1 MKQKIFLL
9 AALPCI
15 LMVSCAKE
23 ALSPESSTPG
33 KVFTLEASAPKDIA
47 AATKTSMVEDG
58 ENNYAV
64 TWSAGDAIKVNGIA
78 STGITVN
85 PSNAKKAT
93 FEFGSEIEAP
103 FKSVYPSSVYK
114 SETVITIPATQTF
127 TSGTFDPAAA
137 IMAGYS
143 TASGIAFQHVMSYL
157 LYTFSSKDGAK
168 IKSIKV
174 QPNGTA
180 PMSGDF
186 NITYTPSVAITP
198 AATDGA
204 AVTLDCGA
212 GAVPTSEFVIAIPAG
227 TYTGGFK
234 MIVTDVNDYVKTLN
248 SAATFTGAPGKIYRQ
263 RDINSSEIGIW
274 SEDDFSAFL
283 AAVNAGDY
291 SAWCGPDGDVDLFVD
306 LSFDSNVTE
315 VTADFGGTFDGHGH
329 SVTIT
334 GKTRPLFRTIAA
346 GGVVKNLTIGG
357 TATGCPQSGLEF
369 WASFARVNLGTIQ
382 DCVNDTDCTITWG
395 VANGIGFGGFVG
407 QNGGLMKNCTNNGDI
422 NLTVQ
427 TNTIACFGG
436 GLAAFA
442 HTVID
447 NDTKGKT
454 GLAAGK
460 FLNCT
465 NNGNIIVTVSSG
477 AALTKAAFG
486 GICGVSMLNGVEFE
500 GCTNTANVHRIDNG
514 AANNVGA
521 CAVGGILG
529 RSARWHD
536 TNLQWLDLDG
546 NYGFSN
552 TKFTDCTNSGE
563 IVNSVRN
570 GSKFQGDGI
579 EETGNKKVYSGG
591 IVGAIAGRKASSV
604 LPQLIRCNNTGT
616 IMGGYNTTENSHIV
630 GGLIGGA
637 RYVTLKDCQ
646 TNCTVKSYNA
656 KLIGPVGG
664 FIGYS
669 LADVTITGGTCKAK
683 VYTQK
688 GSVSFYS
695 YGLVVGSTRTNNN
708 PVISNLIIGGS
719 CEVTGGS
726 GDKGVN
732 SSNFLNYICVNDNF
746 TNNTAIAAGSRTRQ
760 PSVTNCTW
768 TD

>member
-15 LMVSCAKE
+15 LLASCAKE
-23 ALSPESSTPG
+23 TLSPENNSPE
-33 KVFTLEASAPKDIA
+33 KVFTLEASAPRDIVA
-47 AATKTSMVEDG
+47 TTKTSMVEDG
-58 ENNYAV
+58 IDNYAV
-64 TWSAGDAIKVNGIA
+64 TWSAGDAIKVNGNA

-93 FEFGSEIEAP
+93 FEFSSEIEAP

-114 SETVITIPATQTF
+114 SESVITIPATQTF
-127 TSGTFDPAAA
+127 ASGTFDPAAA

-143 TASGIAFQHVMSYL
+143 TSNGIVFQHMMSYL
-157 LYTFSSKDGAK
+157 LFTFDSKDNAK
-168 IKSIKV
+168 IKSIQVK
-174 QPNGTA
+174 PNGTT

-186 NITYTPSVAITP
+186 NITYTPSVGITP

-204 AVTLDCGA
+204 DVTLNCGA
-212 GAVPTSEFVIAIPAG
+212 GAAPTSEFVIAIPAG

-274 SEDDFSAFL
+274 SESDFSAFL

-291 SAWCGPDGDVDLFVD
+291 SEWCGPDGDVDLFVD
-306 LSFDSNVTE
+306 LSFDSNVYSEGTF
-315 VTADFGGTFDGHGH
+315 DGTFDGHDH
-329 SVTIT
+329 TITIT
-334 GKTRPLFRTIAA
+334 GKTRPIFRTIAA
-346 GGVVKNLTIGG
+346 GGEVKNLTIGG
-357 TATGCPQSGLEF
+357 TATGCTDSGLEF

-382 DCVNDTDCTITWG
+382 DCVNETTCDIIWG
-395 VANGIGFGGFVG
+395 STGGIGFGGFVG
-407 QNGGLMKNCTNNGDI
+407 QNGGLMENCTNNGDI

-442 HTVID
+442 HTVED
-447 NDTKGKT
+447 GDTKDKT
-454 GLAAGK
+454 GLVAGK

-465 NNGNIIVTVSSG
+465 NTGNIIVNVTSG

-500 GCTNTANVHRIDNG
+500 VCANTANVHRIDNG

-521 CAVGGILG
+521 CCVGGILG
-529 RSARWHD
+529 RSARWSPSGAY
-536 TNLQWLDLDG
+536 WLDMDG
-546 NYGFSN
+546 NYGFYD
-552 TKFTDCTNSGE
+552 TKFTDCSNTGE
-563 IVNSVRN
+563 IVNSVYNEHNFKSQKN
-570 GSKFQGDGI
+570 GSEYD
-579 EETGNKKVYSGG
+579 ETGNKKDYSGG

-604 LPQLIRCNNTGT
+604 LPQLIRCSNTGT
-616 IMGGYNTTENSHIV
+616 VMGGYNTVNNPHVV

-637 RYVTLKDCQ
+637 RYVTLTDCQ
-646 TNCTVKSYNA
+646 VDCTVKSYNST
-656 KLIGPVGG
+656 LIGPVGG
-664 FIGYS
+664 FVGYS
-669 LADVTITGGTCKAK
+669 LSDVTITGGKCKAK

-688 GSVSFYS
+688 GSVSYYS
-695 YGLVVGSTRTNNN
+695 YGLVVGCTRTANN
-708 PVISNLIIGGS
+708 PVISGVAVGGS

-732 SSNFLNYICVNDNF
+732 STNFLNFICVNDHW
-746 TNNTAIAAGSRTRQ
+746 SDRK
-760 PSVTNCTW
+760 PSVSSCTW

>member
-9 AALPCI
+9 AALPCM

-47 AATKTSMVEDG
+47 AATKTSMGEDG
-58 ENNYAV
+58 ENHYAV
-64 TWSAGDAIKVNGIA
+64 TWSAGDAIKVNGIE

-114 SETVITIPATQTF
+114 SESVITIPATQTF
-127 TSGTFDPAAA
+127 TTGTFDPAAA

-157 LYTFSSKDGAK
+157 LFTFDSKDNAK
-168 IKSIKV
+168 IKTIQVK
-174 QPNGTA
+174 PNGTT

-186 NITYTPSVAITP
+186 NITYTPSVGITP
-198 AATDGA
+198 VATDGA

-248 SAATFTGAPGKIYRQ
+248 SEATFTGAPGKIYRQ

-274 SEDDFSAFL
+274 SEDDFTAFL
-283 AAVNAGDY
+283 AAVNGGDY
-291 SAWCGPDGDVDLFVD
+291 STWCGPDGDVDLFVD
-306 LSFDSNVTE
+306 LSFDTNVTLA
-315 VTADFGGTFDGHGH
+315 TSFSGTFDGHNH
-329 SVTIT
+329 SISIT
-334 GKTRPLFRTIAA
+334 GKTRPIFTTIAA
-346 GGVVKNLTIGG
+346 GGVIKNLTIGG

-382 DCVNDTDCTITWG
+382 DCVNETTCDITWG
-395 VANGIGFGGFVG
+395 STGGIGFGGFVG
-407 QNGGLMKNCTNNGDI
+407 QNGGLMKNCTNNGNI

-442 HTVID
+442 HTVVD
-447 NDTKGKT
+447 GDTYNKT
-454 GLAAGK
+454 GCVAGK

-486 GICGVSMLNGVEFE
+486 GICGVSMLNGVEFD
-500 GCTNTANVHRIDNG
+500 GCVNTGKIHRIDSG
-514 AANNVGA
+514 ANNNTGA
-521 CAVGGILG
+521 SCVGGIVG
-529 RSARWHD
+529 RSARWSPSGAY
-536 TNLQWLDLDG
+536 WLDMDG
-546 NYGFSN
+546 NLGFYD
-552 TKFTDCTNSGE
+552 TKFTDCSNSGE

-570 GSKFQGDGI
+570 GHNFKSQSSD
-579 EETGNKKVYSGG
+579 ETGNKKDYSGG

-604 LPQLIRCNNTGT
+604 LPQLIRCSNTGT
-616 IMGGYNTTENSHIV
+616 IMGGYNTENNPHVV

-637 RYVTLKDCQ
+637 RYVTITDCQ
-646 TNCTVKSYNA
+646 VDCTVKSYNST
-656 KLIGPVGG
+656 LIGPVGG
-664 FIGYS
+664 FVGYS

-688 GSVSFYS
+688 GSVSMYS
-695 YGLVVGSTRTNNN
+695 YGLVVGCTRTAGN
-708 PVISNLIIGGS
+708 PVISGVAVSGS

-732 SSNFLNYICVNDNF
+732 STNFLNFICVNDHW
-746 TNNTAIAAGSRTRQ
+746 SDRK
-760 PSVTNCTW
+760 PSVSSCTW

>member
-114 SETVITIPATQTF
+114 SESVITIPATQTF
-127 TSGTFDPAAA
+127 TTGTFDPAAA
-137 IMAGYS
+137 IMAGYG

-157 LYTFSSKDGAK
+157 LFTFSSKDGAN
-168 IKSIKV
+168 IKSIQV
-174 QPNGTA
+174 QPNGSA

-186 NITYTPSVAITP
+186 NITYTPSVGITP
-198 AATDGA
+198 VATDGA

-212 GAVPTSEFVIAIPAG
+212 GAVPTSKFVIAIPAG

-248 SAATFTGAPGKIYRQ
+248 SAADFTGAPGKIYRQ
-263 RDINSSEIGIW
+263 SNINSSEIGIW
-274 SEDDFSAFL
+274 SEADFEAFL
-283 AAVNAGDY
+283 AAVQAGDY
-291 SAWCGPDGDVDLFVD
+291 SAWCGPDGDVELFVD

-346 GGVVKNLTIGG
+346 GGVVQNLTIGG
-357 TATGCPQSGLEF
+357 TATGCPESGLEF

-382 DCVNDTDCTITWG
+382 DCVNETTCNITWG
-395 VANGIGFGGFVG
+395 STSGIGFGGFVG
-407 QNGGLMKNCTNNGDI
+407 QNGGLMENCTNKGNI
-422 NLTVQ
+422 NLTVN

-442 HTVID
+442 HTVEGG
-447 NDTKGKT
+447 DTKDKT
-454 GLAAGK
+454 GLVAGK

-465 NNGNIIVTVSSG
+465 NTGNIIVNVKSG

-486 GICGVSMLNGVEFE
+486 GICGVSMLKGVEFE
-500 GCTNTANVHRIDNG
+500 GCTNTAKVHRIDDG

-521 CAVGGILG
+521 CCVGGIVG
-529 RSARWHD
+529 RSARWSPSGA
-536 TNLQWLDLDG
+536 NWLDMDG
-546 NYGFSN
+546 NLGFYD
-552 TKFTDCTNSGE
+552 TKFTDCTNTGE
-563 IVNSVRN
+563 IVNSVYN
-570 GSKFQGDGI
+570 DHNFKSQSSD
-579 EETGNKKVYSGG
+579 ETGNKKDYSGG
-591 IVGAIAGRKASSV
+591 IVGAIAGNKSKSV
-604 LPQLIRCNNTGT
+604 QPQLIRCSNTGT
-616 IMGGYNTTENSHIV
+616 VMGGFNTTNNPHVV

-637 RYVTLKDCQ
+637 RYVTLTDCQ
-646 TNCTVKSYNA
+646 VDCTVKSYNST
-656 KLIGPVGG
+656 LIGPVGG
-664 FIGYS
+664 FVGYS

-688 GSVSFYS
+688 GSVSMYS
-695 YGLVVGSTRTNNN
+695 YGLVVGCTRTANN
-708 PVISNLIIGGS
+708 PVISGVAVGGS

-732 SSNFLNYICVNDNF
+732 SANFLNFICVNDHW
-746 TNNTAIAAGSRTRQ
+746 SDRK
-760 PSVTNCTW
+760 PSVTSCTW

>member
-1 MKQKIFLL
+1 M
-9 AALPCI
+9 

-23 ALSPESSTPG
+23 ALSPESNTPG

-114 SETVITIPATQTF
+114 NETVITIPATQTF
-127 TSGTFDPAAA
+127 TSGTFDPSAA

-143 TASGIAFQHVMSYL
+143 ASAGVSFQHMMSYL
-157 LYTFSSKDGAK
+157 LFTFSSKDDAK

-174 QPNGTA
+174 QPNGSA

-186 NITYTPSVAITP
+186 NITYTPSVGITP
-198 AATDGA
+198 VATDGA
-204 AVTLDCGA
+204 AVTLNCGA
-212 GAVPTSEFVIAIPAG
+212 GAAPTSEFVIAIPAG

-248 SAATFTGAPGKIYRQ
+248 SAENFTGAPGKIYRQ
-263 RDINSSEIGIW
+263 RNINSSEIGIW
-274 SEDDFSAFL
+274 SEADFSDFL

-306 LSFDSNVTE
+306 LSFDGNVTLA
-315 VTADFGGTFDGHGH
+315 TSFDGIFDGHGN
-329 SVTIT
+329 SITIT
-334 GKTRPLFRTIAA
+334 GKTRPIFTTIAA
-346 GGVVKNLTIGG
+346 GGVIKNLTIGG
-357 TATGCPQSGLEF
+357 TAIGCPQSGLEF

-382 DCVNDTDCTITWG
+382 DCVNETTCNITWG
-395 VANGIGFGGFVG
+395 STGGIGFGSFVG
-407 QNGGLMKNCTNNGDI
+407 QNGGLMENCTNNGDI

-427 TNTIACFGG
+427 TNTITCFGG

-442 HTVID
+442 HTVVD
-447 NDTKGKT
+447 GDTYYKDGCV
-454 GLAAGK
+454 AGK
-460 FLNCT
+460 FVNCT
-465 NNGNIIVTVSSG
+465 NNGDIIVTVTSN
-477 AALTKAAFG
+477 AALNKASFG
-486 GICGVSMLNGVEFE
+486 GICGVTMLNGVEFDS
-500 GCTNTANVHRIDNG
+500 CDNTGKIHRIDSDAKNNTG
-514 AANNVGA
+514 AS
-521 CAVGGILG
+521 CVGGIVG
-529 RSARWHD
+529 RSARWSTSG
-536 TNLQWLDLDG
+536 TNWLDMDG
-546 NYGFSN
+546 NQGNYN
-552 TKFTDCTNSGE
+552 TKFTDCTNTGE
-563 IVNSVRN
+563 IVNSVYN
-570 GSKFQGDGI
+570 EHNFKSQSSD
-579 EETGNKKVYSGG
+579 ETGNKKDYSGG
-591 IVGAIAGRKASSV
+591 IVGAIAAKKGSGV
-604 LPQLIRCNNTGT
+604 LPPQLIRCKNTGT
-616 IMGGYNTTENSHIV
+616 IMGGYNTEKNPHVV

-637 RYVTLKDCQ
+637 RYVTLTDCQ
-646 TNCTVKSYNA
+646 VDCTVKSYNST
-656 KLIGPVGG
+656 LIGPVGG
-664 FIGYS
+664 FVGYS

-688 GSVSFYS
+688 GSVSMYS
-695 YGLVVGSTRTNNN
+695 YGLVVGCTRTAGN
-708 PVISNLIIGGS
+708 PVISGVAVGGS

-732 SSNFLNYICVNDNF
+732 STNFLNFICVNDHW
-746 TNNTAIAAGSRTRQ
+746 SDRK
-760 PSVTNCTW
+760 PSVTSCTW